1 MPVAVVTGAGSGLG
15 RSIALALLGAGWQVA
30 LAGRRADA
38 LEPDR
43 AGRAGGRPPRGLGP
57 GRPGRR
63 DLPAVGGGPVRPRPG
78 PLGAT

>member
-30 LAGRRADA
+30 LA
-38 LEPDR
+38 
-43 AGRAGGRPPRGLGP
+43 AGGPTRWARPRRPRRRPAARGLGP

-78 PLGAT
+78 PLGAP